1 LLLAKQWEY
10 RDFTAKY
17 AFILIVGP
25 QYSGVEEI
33 CQMLLGSGRIEHL
46 ERTAIER
53 NINSIRQELRI
64 SNTIKGSDDVASED
78 MVHSEYLADGR
89 LRIPNEGL
97 LVVVKSNRDSVIERW
112 AAENENLIQDD
123 QRARG
128 SFTENFRNMVRSL
141 VKNLQSKE
149 APEKIARE
157 RAWSAYVEEE
167 KEIEMEYT
175 KMKKQPCT
183 RSLEV
188 EGDDVAQ
195 AVEKV
200 CAEWKAM
207 QRCEV
212 RVEDA

>member
-1 LLLAKQWEY
+1 MIMAKQWEY
-10 RDFTAKY
+10 RDFMVKY
-17 AFILIVGP
+17 ALIIIIGLR
-25 QYSGVEEI
+25 YSGVEEI
-33 CQMLLGSGRIEHL
+33 CKTLLQSGRIKHL
-46 ERTAIER
+46 ECTKIER
-53 NINSIRQELRI
+53 NVNYIRQEFRI
-64 SNTIKGSDDVASED
+64 SNTIKGSDDVSSDD

-123 QRARG
+123 QRARR
-128 SFTENFRNMVRSL
+128 SFSENFRNTLRSL
-141 VKNLQSKE
+141 VKYLQSNE
-149 APEKIARE
+149 ASKQLARE
-157 RAWSAYVEEE
+157 NAWTAYVEEE
-167 KEIEMEYT
+167 MEMEMEYA

-183 RSLEV
+183 HSLEV
-188 EGDDVAQ
+188 YGDDVAQ

-207 QRCEV
+207 QRCEP